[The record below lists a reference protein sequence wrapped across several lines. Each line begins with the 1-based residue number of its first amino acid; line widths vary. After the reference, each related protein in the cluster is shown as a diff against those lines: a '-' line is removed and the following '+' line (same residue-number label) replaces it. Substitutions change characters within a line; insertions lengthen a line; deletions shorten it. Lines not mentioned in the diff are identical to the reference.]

1 MSDRL
6 IRFDPDTLSGALV
19 LDSDSG
25 VIVTTDWLETA
36 ATISLFSDKRARDDD
51 TLPDN
56 SGDRRGWCLTHRQR
70 EIDPDAEEIGSWL
83 WLLSREKQLP
93 EVLIKAKSFAEEA
106 LAWMVRRKV
115 AASVVVTAE
124 ITRPGWLALGV
135 EIIRRDGTTWVRT
148 YDYYWRAN
156 AA

>member
-6 IRFDPDTLSGALV
+6 IRFDPDTLSGDLV

-25 VIVTTDWLETA
+25 CIVTTEWLETA

-51 TLPDN
+51 QLPDN

-70 EIDPDAEEIGSWL
+70 EIDAGAEEIGSWL
-83 WLLSREKQLP
+83 WLLGREKQLP
-93 EVLIKAKSFAEEA
+93 EVVARAKAYAEES

-115 AASVVVTAE
+115 AASVTVTAE
-124 ITRPGWLALGV
+124 ITRPGWLGLLV
-135 EIIRRDGTTWVRT
+135 EIVRRDGATWVRT
-148 YDYYWRAN
+148 YDYYWRPNVA
-156 AA
+156 